1 MTLSAGTRLGPF
13 EVLAP
18 IGAGGMGEVY
28 RARDTRLERDVA
40 IKVLPE
46 SVSADPKALAR
57 FESEARAVAALSHPN
72 ILALHDVGEA
82 DGVRYAV
89 TELLEGETLRGLVV
103 RGLIPIRRALEIAH
117 EVAEALAA
125 AHGKGIVHRDVKPEN
140 VFVTKDGRVKLLDF
154 GLARSGPLPTGHD
167 ETHSPTVEKLTE
179 EGAAVGTVAYM
190 SPEQA
195 RGETVEFRSDQFSL
209 GIVLYEMLA
218 GTRPFK
224 GASVAETLTAI
235 IREEPEPLAV
245 SAPQVPAPVRWLVE
259 RLLAKDAHGRYE
271 STADL
276 ARELRIWSLHLSEA
290 GMSSGSARAA
300 AASTAGRRSWRTLPG
315 PAVAGLVAAAV
326 LVTALVTD
334 SLLRGKAHGPAPVN
348 RVEIRLP
355 EEHYLSRF
363 RHQFAL
369 SPDGRLLVFSAIA
382 WKDGDPEESP
392 RQLFLRPLDSFEAR
406 PIPGTEAIGTAG
418 ARNPVFS
425 PDGRHIA
432 FSFKLDGKDFLK
444 RVPVAGGAAATICQ
458 CDAAWGKVWSA
469 DGSIVFASMTGPL
482 QKVPDAGGTP
492 EAVTALDVA
501 EGEVSHRLP
510 HLLPDGRTVIYTALR
525 WELEGMTWAKVRIYG
540 QRLGEKE
547 RSLLAEGGSDGRW
560 VPPGSL
566 LFAQEGRLFAAPFD
580 AKALRLG
587 GQPVPVLEG
596 VSHWIWAPGEDG
608 NSGAASLDVAADTIA
623 WVPGSVIPAGQYS
636 LVWVDGSGK
645 KTPVDL
651 PKAAITAGRV
661 SPDGKQLLV
670 SYFYPGKQAEIVDLA
685 SGARRNVTFEMN
697 PLSAIWGPGPG
708 RITFVSNHE
717 GPPRI
722 YSRKIDAGPEEVETL
737 WKGTGRGGLAVGSWS
752 RDGKTLAF
760 VVSDPKTGY
769 DIWLLEPGKEPHPF
783 VASRFSETHPDISPD
798 GRWLLYASDE
808 PGRYEVFVRPLS
820 GAGPPRQV
828 SAGGDQVLGSR
839 QPLWSRDGSA
849 ITYWGNGRTP
859 GLWVLFRVGVTV
871 SGDGLSLGQ
880 PARLIE
886 APSKDVR
893 NYPGHGWD
901 MAPDGRVLLGGG
913 MTEADSRAWEEK
925 TLSDRIRIDLGGL
938 PALLAGAGKQQPAQE
953 K

>member
-1 MTLSAGTRLGPF
+1 MTISAGTRLGPY

-28 RARDTRLERDVA
+28 RARDTRLGRDVA

-72 ILALHDVGEA
+72 ILALHDVGET

-89 TELLEGETLRGLVV
+89 TELLEGETLRGLVG
-103 RGLIPIRRALEIAH
+103 RGLIPVRRALEIVH

-154 GLARSGPLPTGHD
+154 GLARSGPLPAGRE
-167 ETHSPTVEKLTE
+167 ETHSPTVEKLTS

-195 RGETVEFRSDQFSL
+195 RGETVEYRSDQFSL

-235 IREEPEPLAV
+235 IREEPEPLAAA
-245 SAPQVPAPVRWLVE
+245 APQVPAPVRWLVE
-259 RLLAKDAHGRYE
+259 RLLAKDARGRYE

-276 ARELRIWSLHLSEA
+276 ARDLKTLSLHLSEA

-334 SLLRGKAHGPAPVN
+334 SLLRGKARGPAPVN
-348 RVEIRLP
+348 RVEVRLP
-355 EEHYLSRF
+355 EGHYLSRF
-363 RHQFAL
+363 RQQFAL

-406 PIPGTEAIGTAG
+406 PIPGTEAVGTAG
-418 ARNPVFS
+418 GRNPVFS

-432 FSFKLDGKDFLK
+432 FSFKSDGKDFLK
-444 RVPVAGGAAATICQ
+444 RVPVAGGAATTICQ
-458 CDAAWGKVWSA
+458 CDAAWGKEWSS
-469 DGSIVFASMTGPL
+469 GSILFASVRGPL
-482 QKVPDAGGTP
+482 QRVPDAGGTP
-492 EAVTALDVA
+492 EAVTALDAA

-510 HLLPDGRTVIYTALR
+510 HLLPDGRTVVYTALR
-525 WELEGMTWAKVRIYG
+525 WETEGMTWAKVRIYG

-560 VPPGSL
+560 VPPGNL
-566 LFAQEGRLFAAPFD
+566 IFAREGRLFAAPFD
-580 AKALRLG
+580 ASSLRVG
-587 GQPVPVLEG
+587 GQAVPVLEG

-608 NSGAASLDVAADTIA
+608 ESGAASLDVAADTFA
-623 WVPGSVIPAGQYS
+623 WVPGSVIPELTGS
-636 LVWVDGSGK
+636 LVWIDRAGK

-651 PKAAITAGRV
+651 PKGPFPNGRI
-661 SPDGKQLLV
+661 SPDGKRLLV
-670 SYFYPGKQAEIVDLA
+670 FYFYPGRQAEIVDLA

-697 PLSAIWGPGPG
+697 PLSAIWGPGPD

-722 YSRKIDAGPEEVETL
+722 YSRKVDAGPEEVETL
-737 WKGTGRGGLAVGSWS
+737 WRGTGRGGIAVGSWS

-769 DIWLLEPGKEPHPF
+769 DIWLLEQGKAPRPF
-783 VASRFSETHPDISPD
+783 VSSQFGEMHPDISPD
-798 GRWLLYASDE
+798 GRWLLYTSDE

-820 GAGPPRQV
+820 GGPPRQV
-828 SAGGDQVLGSR
+828 SAGGDRVLGGR

-849 ITYWGNGRTP
+849 ITYWGNGPTP

-886 APSKDVR
+886 APSKGVR
-893 NYPGHGWD
+893 SYPNHGWD
-901 MAPDGRVLLGGG
+901 MAPDGRILRGEW

-938 PALLAGAGKQQPAQE
+938 PALLSGAGKQQPAGE